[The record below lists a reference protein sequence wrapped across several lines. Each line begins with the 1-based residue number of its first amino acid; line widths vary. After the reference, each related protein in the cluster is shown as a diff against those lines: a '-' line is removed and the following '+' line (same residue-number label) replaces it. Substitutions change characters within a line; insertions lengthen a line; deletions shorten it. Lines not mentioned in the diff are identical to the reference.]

1 MKVIFLGSPDFSAK
15 ILEYLLA
22 SSHEVVAVVTQP
34 DKEAG
39 RGQKII
45 SSPVKTLAQKH
56 NIKVY
61 QFNKIRL
68 EGSVLKQ
75 LNADIMVTAAFGQ
88 ILSQENIDITPNGI
102 INVHASLLPKYRG
115 SSPIQWAVI
124 NGEKATGITIM
135 KTETGIDTG
144 DVLLMEKT
152 PILKDETAGELFERL
167 SDIGGK
173 LLIKAL
179 DLIEAKKAKFTPQ
192 NHAEMSYFPMLK
204 KEMGKIDFN
213 NTPQQIVNLV
223 NGLNP
228 WPLAFIVAQNNIKI
242 KVYKATVVNS
252 EIDAPNGQ
260 ILFADSK
267 NGLTIKCSNGAIRLT
282 KIQAPGGKVLDDKVF
297 LNGNKI
303 EVLL

>member
-167 SDIGGK
+167 SDIGGE